1 MVLGDPAP
9 TFVLLAAGP
18 SIRICLVSMS
28 IHFVKYVDKLSRI
41 LDLREILGKIS

>member
-28 IHFVKYVDKLSRI
+28 IHFVKYDKLSRI